1 MISQKDILIKQLR
14 SKPCIGQ
21 GDEFGPDDESDT
33 AKKGTNSTRKD
44 VKAAIAALKDYI
56 KTLNDA
62 TSVFGG
68 TNLVA
73 AKLNTILSDGTKK
86 LVELTK
92 ETSFYEQRNV
102 ELAKKLGITTTA
114 GTDLGVKLDTVGKT
128 LRIGAESARTYAA
141 SIETQFT
148 GLGKFISTQAELGNK
163 TAKNLFSVNDLLQ
176 KQAGL
181 SEESSAAF
189 INYALQSELGIEQTV
204 LQLAS
209 MRDALEAN
217 GVEAGTLNEM
227 FDELSKVSAMNS
239 TIFGKYPSQLGL
251 AALSAKRLGTS
262 FDAIA
267 GAARGALNIEES
279 IGAEMEYQLLT
290 GQKINKGNEN
300 LLNTLRQQYLTG
312 ADPSAMAETYTSIFE
327 TQGDY
332 IRNNVVAGEALA
344 KTMGISTE
352 EVYKQLRAFD
362 TREALLQQLGNRDDI
377 RMLIEGGKLDEA
389 MSELK
394 KAQDNGS
401 TVAADQIES
410 LEDFTKAQNTLL
422 SSDEVLAKSMEDLRA
437 EIAENTAALSNQ
449 GKTGLKNVQGR
460 IEATQTTMP
469 AALKPLIT
477 ATTKFFNAIPP
488 KLLEIAGDVILATD
502 ALRVLGNSMGAN
514 IPFLTQE
521 KPHDDF
527 ILRPGQ
533 APISFR
539 KDDILIGGTD
549 PFGQKQN
556 ANKMGGTDPFGQ
568 KQNANK
574 MGGNVNIAAAI
585 AQALEST
592 NLYVTVKL
600 DPLAVQTEAKFRAT
614 RLNRTA

>member
-1 MISQKDILIKQLR
+1 MTSQKDILIKQLR
-14 SKPCIGQ
+14 TKPRTGQ
-21 GDEFGPDDESDT
+21 GPVDPEDLKRGESAFKT
-33 AKKGTNSTRKD
+33 YIET
-44 VKAAIAALKDYI
+44 LKDS
-56 KTLNDA
+56 TNA
-62 TSVFGG
+62 FGG
-68 TNLVA
+68 ANLVA
-73 AKLNTILSDGTKK
+73 AKLNAILADGTKQ

-92 ETSFYEQRNV
+92 QTSFYEQRNV

-114 GTDLGVKLDTVGKT
+114 ATQLGVKLDNVGK
-128 LRIGAESARTYAA
+128 LLNIGAESARKYAG
-141 SIETQFT
+141 SIEMQFT
-148 GLGKFISTQAELGNK
+148 GLGKFISKQAEEGKK
-163 TAKNLFSVNDLLQ
+163 TAKNLFSINDLLQ
-176 KQAGL
+176 QQAGL

-189 INYALQSELGIEQTV
+189 INYALQSDLGIEQTV
-204 LQLAS
+204 LQLTA

-312 ADPSAMAETYTSIFE
+312 ADPTAMAKTYTSIFE

-344 KTMGISTE
+344 KTMGIGTDE
-352 EVYKQLRAFD
+352 LYKQLRAYD
-362 TREALLQQLGNRDDI
+362 ARKAVLEEIKQPDVLALVEEGDLEGLQK
-377 RMLIEGGKLDEA
+377 KLDAGEIVGE
-389 MSELK
+389 SQV
-394 KAQDNGS
+394 KA
-401 TVAADQIES
+401 I
-410 LEDFTKAQNTLL
+410 EDFTKAQNTLL

-437 EIAENTAALSNQ
+437 AIANNTSALS
-449 GKTGLKNVQGR
+449 GTTGLQNVQGR
-460 IEATQTTMP
+460 IQAMQTTVP
-469 AALKPLIT
+469 NALNPLLS
-477 ATTKFFNAIPP
+477 ATTKFFDAIPES
-488 KLLEIAGDVILATD
+488 LMDIAGDVILAAD
-502 ALRVLGNSMGAN
+502 GLRVIANKLGIDVPLLKEN
-514 IPFLTQE
+514 
-521 KPHDDF
+521 DF

-556 ANKMGGTDPFGQ
+556 ANR
-568 KQNANK
+568 
-574 MGGNVNIAAAI
+574 MGGNVNIAAAV
-585 AQALEST
+585 AQALESS
-592 NLYVTVKL
+592 NLNVTVKL
-600 DPLAVQTEAKFRAT
+600 DPLAVQTEAKFRST
-614 RLNRTA
+614 RLNRTV

>member
-1 MISQKDILIKQLR
+1 MTSQKDILIKQLR
-14 SKPCIGQ
+14 TKPRIGQ
-21 GDEFGPDDESDT
+21 GIVDPEDLERTENAFKTYIET
-33 AKKGTNSTRKD
+33 
-44 VKAAIAALKDYI
+44 LKDS
-56 KTLNDA
+56 
-62 TSVFGG
+62 TSAFGG
-68 TNLVA
+68 ANLVA
-73 AKLNTILSDGTKK
+73 AKLNAILADGTKQ

-92 ETSFYEQRNV
+92 QTSFYEQRNV

-114 GTDLGVKLDTVGKT
+114 ATQLGVKLDKVGKS
-128 LRIGAESARTYAA
+128 LNIGAESARKYAG
-141 SIETQFT
+141 SIEMQFT
-148 GLGKFISTQAELGNK
+148 GLGKFISKQAEAGNK
-163 TAKNLFSVNDLLQ
+163 TAKNLFSINDLLQ
-176 KQAGL
+176 QQAGL

-189 INYALQSELGIEQTV
+189 INYALQSDLGIEQTV
-204 LQLAS
+204 LQLTA

-312 ADPSAMAETYTSIFE
+312 ADPTAMAETYTSIFE

-362 TREALLQQLGNRDDI
+362 AREALLQQLGDRDDI

-401 TVAADQIES
+401 DVAANQIKS

-437 EIAENTAALSNQ
+437 AIANNTSALS
-449 GKTGLKNVQGR
+449 GTTGLQNVQGR
-460 IEATQTTMP
+460 IQAMQTTVP
-469 AALKPLIT
+469 EALNPLLS
-477 ATTKFFNAIPP
+477 ATTKFFDAIPES
-488 KLLEIAGDVILATD
+488 LMDIAGNVILAAD
-502 ALRVLGNSMGAN
+502 GLRVIANKLGIDVPLLKEN
-514 IPFLTQE
+514 
-521 KPHDDF
+521 DF

-556 ANKMGGTDPFGQ
+556 ANR
-568 KQNANK
+568 
-574 MGGNVNIAAAI
+574 MGGNVNIAAAV
-585 AQALEST
+585 AQALESS
-592 NLYVTVKL
+592 NLNVTVKL
-600 DPLAVQTEAKFRAT
+600 DPLAVQTEAKFRST
-614 RLNRTA
+614 RLNRTV

>member
-1 MISQKDILIKQLR
+1 MTSQKDILIKQLR
-14 SKPCIGQ
+14 TKPRTGQ
-21 GDEFGPDDESDT
+21 GPVDPEDLKRGESAFKT
-33 AKKGTNSTRKD
+33 YIET
-44 VKAAIAALKDYI
+44 LKDS
-56 KTLNDA
+56 TNA
-62 TSVFGG
+62 FGG
-68 TNLVA
+68 ANLVA
-73 AKLNTILSDGTKK
+73 AKLNAILADGTKQ

-92 ETSFYEQRNV
+92 QTSFYEQRNV

-114 GTDLGVKLDTVGKT
+114 ATQLGVKLDKVGKS
-128 LRIGAESARTYAA
+128 LNIGAESARKYAG
-141 SIETQFT
+141 SIEMQFT
-148 GLGKFISTQAELGNK
+148 GLGKFISKQAEEGKK
-163 TAKNLFSVNDLLQ
+163 TAKNLFSINDLLQ
-176 KQAGL
+176 QQAGL

-189 INYALQSELGIEQTV
+189 INYALQSDLGIEQTV
-204 LQLAS
+204 LQLTA

-312 ADPSAMAETYTSIFE
+312 ADPTAMAKTYTSIFE

-344 KTMGISTE
+344 KTMGIGTDE
-352 EVYKQLRAFD
+352 LYKQLRAYD
-362 TREALLQQLGNRDDI
+362 ARKAVLEEIKQPDVLALVEEGDLEGLQK
-377 RMLIEGGKLDEA
+377 KLDAGEIVGE
-389 MSELK
+389 SQV
-394 KAQDNGS
+394 KA
-401 TVAADQIES
+401 I
-410 LEDFTKAQNTLL
+410 EDFTKAQNTLL

-437 EIAENTAALSNQ
+437 AIANNTSALS
-449 GKTGLKNVQGR
+449 GTTGLQNVQGR
-460 IEATQTTMP
+460 IQAMQTTVP
-469 AALKPLIT
+469 NALNPLLS
-477 ATTKFFNAIPP
+477 ATTKFFDAIPES
-488 KLLEIAGDVILATD
+488 LMDIAGDVILAAD
-502 ALRVLGNSMGAN
+502 GLRVIANKLGIDVPLLKEN
-514 IPFLTQE
+514 
-521 KPHDDF
+521 DF

-556 ANKMGGTDPFGQ
+556 ANR
-568 KQNANK
+568 
-574 MGGNVNIAAAI
+574 MGGNVNIAAAV
-585 AQALEST
+585 AQALESS
-592 NLYVTVKL
+592 NLNVTVKL
-600 DPLAVQTEAKFRAT
+600 DPLAVQTEAKFRST
-614 RLNRTA
+614 RLNRTV

>member
-1 MISQKDILIKQLR
+1 MTSQKDILIKQLR
-14 SKPCIGQ
+14 TKPRTGQ
-21 GDEFGPDDESDT
+21 GPVDPEDLKRGESAFKT
-33 AKKGTNSTRKD
+33 YIET
-44 VKAAIAALKDYI
+44 LKDS
-56 KTLNDA
+56 TNA
-62 TSVFGG
+62 FGG
-68 TNLVA
+68 ANLVA
-73 AKLNTILSDGTKK
+73 AKLNAILADGTKQ

-92 ETSFYEQRNV
+92 QTSFYEQRNV

-114 GTDLGVKLDTVGKT
+114 ATQLGVKLDKVGKS
-128 LRIGAESARTYAA
+128 LNIGAESARKYAG
-141 SIETQFT
+141 SIEMQFT
-148 GLGKFISTQAELGNK
+148 GLGKFISKQAEAGNK
-163 TAKNLFSVNDLLQ
+163 TAKNLFSINDLLQ
-176 KQAGL
+176 QQAGL

-189 INYALQSELGIEQTV
+189 INYALQSDLGIEQTV
-204 LQLAS
+204 LQLTA
-209 MRDALEAN
+209 MRKALEAN

-312 ADPSAMAETYTSIFE
+312 ADPTAMAETYTSIFE

-362 TREALLQQLGNRDDI
+362 AREALLQQLGDRDDI

-401 TVAADQIES
+401 DVAANQIKS

-437 EIAENTAALSNQ
+437 AIANNTSALS
-449 GKTGLKNVQGR
+449 GTEGLQNVQGR
-460 IEATQTTMP
+460 IQAMQTTVP
-469 AALKPLIT
+469 KALNPLLS
-477 ATTKFFNAIPP
+477 ATTKFFDAIPES
-488 KLLEIAGDVILATD
+488 LLDIAGDVILAAD
-502 ALRVLGNSMGAN
+502 GLRVIANKLGVDV
-514 IPFLTQE
+514 PLLKE
-521 KPHDDF
+521 DDF

-556 ANKMGGTDPFGQ
+556 ANR
-568 KQNANK
+568 
-574 MGGNVNIAAAI
+574 MGGNVNIAAAV
-585 AQALEST
+585 AQALESS
-592 NLYVTVKL
+592 NLNVTVKL
-600 DPLAVQTEAKFRAT
+600 DPLAVQTEAKFRST
-614 RLNRTA
+614 RLNRTV

>member
-1 MISQKDILIKQLR
+1 MTSQKDILIKQLR
-14 SKPCIGQ
+14 TKPRTGQ
-21 GDEFGPDDESDT
+21 GPVDPEDLKRGESAFKT
-33 AKKGTNSTRKD
+33 YIET
-44 VKAAIAALKDYI
+44 LKDS
-56 KTLNDA
+56 TNA
-62 TSVFGG
+62 FGG
-68 TNLVA
+68 ANLVA
-73 AKLNTILSDGTKK
+73 AKLNAILADGTKQ

-92 ETSFYEQRNV
+92 QTSFYEQRNV

-114 GTDLGVKLDTVGKT
+114 ATQLGVKLDKVGKS
-128 LRIGAESARTYAA
+128 LNIGAESARKYAA
-141 SIETQFT
+141 SIEMQFT
-148 GLGKFISTQAELGNK
+148 GLGKFISKQAEEGKK
-163 TAKNLFSVNDLLQ
+163 TAKNLFSINDLLQ
-176 KQAGL
+176 QQAGL

-189 INYALQSELGIEQTV
+189 INYALQSDLGIEQTV
-204 LQLAS
+204 LQLTA

-312 ADPSAMAETYTSIFE
+312 ADPTAMAKTYTSIFE

-344 KTMGISTE
+344 KTMGIGTDE
-352 EVYKQLRAFD
+352 LYKQLRAYD
-362 TREALLQQLGNRDDI
+362 ARKAVLEEIKQPDVLALVEEGDLEGLQK
-377 RMLIEGGKLDEA
+377 KLDAGEIVGE
-389 MSELK
+389 SQV
-394 KAQDNGS
+394 KA
-401 TVAADQIES
+401 I
-410 LEDFTKAQNTLL
+410 EDFTKAQNTLL

-437 EIAENTAALSNQ
+437 AIANNTSALS
-449 GKTGLKNVQGR
+449 GTTGLQNVQGR
-460 IEATQTTMP
+460 IQAMQTTVP
-469 AALKPLIT
+469 NALNPLLS
-477 ATTKFFNAIPP
+477 ATTKFFDAIPES
-488 KLLEIAGDVILATD
+488 LMDIAGDVILAAD
-502 ALRVLGNSMGAN
+502 GLRVIANKLGIDVPLLKEN
-514 IPFLTQE
+514 
-521 KPHDDF
+521 DF

-556 ANKMGGTDPFGQ
+556 ANR
-568 KQNANK
+568 
-574 MGGNVNIAAAI
+574 MGGNVNIAAAV
-585 AQALEST
+585 AQALESS
-592 NLYVTVKL
+592 NLNVTVKL
-600 DPLAVQTEAKFRAT
+600 DPLAVQTEAKFRST
-614 RLNRTA
+614 RLNRTV